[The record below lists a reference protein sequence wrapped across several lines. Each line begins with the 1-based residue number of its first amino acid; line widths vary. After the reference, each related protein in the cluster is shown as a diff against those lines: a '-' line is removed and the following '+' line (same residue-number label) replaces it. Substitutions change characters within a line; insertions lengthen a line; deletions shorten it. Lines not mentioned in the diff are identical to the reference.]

1 MAIITEDYV
10 SFEIA
15 KLLKEKGFNTHL
27 ITFYLINKE
36 KNEGV
41 FQTTTFSDDAVDN
54 SSEFYCLAPTQQM
67 TMKWLREV
75 HNYYIQIM
83 LDSWACGG
91 HMGYYVVIQKIDSN
105 FEIML
110 QDYVDDVFYKTYED
124 AVEAAIKYCLKN
136 LI

>member
-1 MAIITEDYV
+1 MFNMTQKEEQLLEDYC

-15 KLLKEKGFNTHL
+15 KLLKEKGFNIKCNTYFISDNDIAAISIL
-27 ITFYLINKE
+27 RDFNNNGVYL
-36 KNEGV
+36 
-41 FQTTTFSDDAVDN
+41 S
-54 SSEFYCLAPTQQM
+54 APSQSLVL
-67 TMKWLREV
+67 KWLRKV

-91 HMGYYVVIQKIDSN
+91 HLGYYVVIQNLKSD

-110 QDYVDDVFYKTYED
+110 QDVVDEVFYQTYEE
-124 AVEAAIKYCLKN
+124 AVEAAIKYTLKN